1 LEVKVADKKPEILV
15 IDDQVIVIR
24 VMERMLNEY
33 YRVISARSGEEGLS
47 MARDNLPDLILLDM
61 VMPGMSGI
69 EVCQKLRADALTSKI
84 PIIFVSAM
92 DDRHNE
98 ESGFRAGAV
107 DYISKPPSPAIV
119 NARIKVHLENT
130 RQVKFI
136 EAIANGYLSDA
147 EEIRAAAKDLLDIN

>member
-1 LEVKVADKKPEILV
+1 MTNKKTVILV
-15 IDDQVIVIR
+15 IDDQITVIR
-24 VMERMLNEY
+24 VMERMLSENY
-33 YRVISARSGEEGLS
+33 SVISARSGEEGLG

-61 VMPGMSGI
+61 VMPRMTGI

-107 DYISKPPSPAIV
+107 DYINKPPSPAIV
-119 NARIKVHLENT
+119 HARIKVHLENT
-130 RQVKFI
+130 RQIKFI
-136 EAIANGYLSDA
+136 EAVASGYLSDTVK
-147 EEIRAAAKDLLDIN
+147 IREAARDLLENT